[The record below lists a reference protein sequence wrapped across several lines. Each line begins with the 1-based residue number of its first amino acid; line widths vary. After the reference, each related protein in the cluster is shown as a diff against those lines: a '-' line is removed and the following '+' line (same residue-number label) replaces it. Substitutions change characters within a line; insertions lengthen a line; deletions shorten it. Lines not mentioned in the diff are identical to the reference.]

1 MVYQSSRINTYERSM
16 VNHLEEKTNIIYHA
30 AFKQFLKSN
39 VRNEADSRNTKAREK
54 LTYLSKQQ
62 FYELSTDV
70 YDELIRRQTKNLD
83 TTFLQPCES
92 FHPKRNQ
99 ARQKLSTLSI
109 LRFLDLLGDVSFEL
123 ERRFPELAENSTA
136 SKCNEVYAEPCIQT
150 SEPTNMLLNS
160 GLLVPKTFHPDTII
174 PNKSVMIEE
183 GSDAEISPIK
193 ASGSSSSFRLDAAAS
208 QELSRSLDKKTE
220 DYNLRLKEINYHE
233 NIISC
238 KKQTINDK
246 TESIDNTLK
255 NEPTADY
262 EHRIITLQNKIF
274 FFESQLNIVN
284 AKLAESEQ
292 ELSLIKKTYEK
303 NVEDEIQ
310 LRKKLEINLKELQ
323 QSNKNLNE
331 EIQILNKKQDTLNK
345 NNEKYQLLLLS
356 YEKLK
361 SEMEEQQ
368 RVTNEVKREAREFLK
383 EMKSLS
389 EKETSSWQ
397 QIETLSQQVSFLQD
411 EVKEWKNQY
420 SKVKSQLLGL
430 KATSYTQP
438 LKFKAN
444 YENCIEEHGVISNI
458 AITNF
463 QIAID
468 DLLHAGRS
476 SEHKSVLEA
485 MKDVIVSIKSI
496 NMNLEDNKH
505 KSIFDDPQKSSAI
518 AKLKSR
524 MSATTNNLMIASKN
538 HALNKGLGPVSLL
551 DAAAFHLTATVI
563 ELVKLVKLRPSTP
576 ADSQEELNDNF
587 DNIKELPIDL
597 SLTQTNLDAPEDKTP
612 EILSN
617 DADIPDICSTNTDTS
632 KMPKT
637 SVLKAVIDS
646 DFDNNL
652 DDFKIFLETKTED
665 IVELIQA
672 FLSSIRADAQ
682 IKKLK
687 DHMTKITNIVQSL
700 VSKTFQVIAIEN
712 DENLREKISTI
723 INGLINCCSR
733 SEELLGDKI
742 ENINIDKSFKQ
753 KLAGIAFD
761 IAKQT
766 KELLRTINGNNEN
779 A

>member
-1 MVYQSSRINTYERSM
+1 
-16 VNHLEEKTNIIYHA
+16 
-30 AFKQFLKSN
+30 
-39 VRNEADSRNTKAREK
+39 
-54 LTYLSKQQ
+54 
-62 FYELSTDV
+62 
-70 YDELIRRQTKNLD
+70 
-83 TTFLQPCES
+83 
-92 FHPKRNQ
+92 
-99 ARQKLSTLSI
+99 
-109 LRFLDLLGDVSFEL
+109 
-123 ERRFPELAENSTA
+123 
-136 SKCNEVYAEPCIQT
+136 
-150 SEPTNMLLNS
+150 
-160 GLLVPKTFHPDTII
+160 
-174 PNKSVMIEE
+174 MIEE
-183 GSDAEISPIK
+183 GSDVEISPIK
-193 ASGSSSSFRLDAAAS
+193 ASISSNSFRLDAAAS

-220 DYNLRLKEINYHE
+220 DYNLRLKEIDYHE
-233 NIISC
+233 NKINS
-238 KKQTINDK
+238 KKQTINNK
-246 TESIDNTLK
+246 TESIDNIRK
-255 NEPTADY
+255 NEPSTDY
-262 EHRIITLQNKIF
+262 EYRIVSLQNKIF
-274 FFESQLNIVN
+274 SLESQLNIVN

-310 LRKKLEINLKELQ
+310 LRKTLEINLKELQ
-323 QSNKNLNE
+323 QSNKILNE
-331 EIQILNKKQDTLNK
+331 EIQILNEKQDTLNK
-345 NNEKYQLLLLS
+345 NNEKYQLLLVN

-389 EKETSSWQ
+389 EKETCSWQ
-397 QIETLSQQVSFLQD
+397 QIEALSQQVSFLQD

-420 SKVKSQLLGL
+420 SKAKSQLLGL
-430 KATSYTQP
+430 KATSYTEP
-438 LKFKAN
+438 LKFKTN
-444 YENCIEEHGVISNI
+444 YENCVEEHGVISNI

-476 SEHKSVLEA
+476 LEHKSVLEA

-505 KSIFDDPQKSSAI
+505 KSIFNDPQKSSAI

-538 HALNKGLGPVSLL
+538 HALNKGLSPVSLL

-563 ELVKLVKLRPSTP
+563 ELVKLVKLRPPIIT
-576 ADSQEELNDNF
+576 DSPEELNDNF
-587 DNIKELPIDL
+587 DNTKEPPINP
-597 SLTQTNLDAPEDKTP
+597 SLTQTNLDVLEDKTS
-612 EILSN
+612 EILSKN
-617 DADIPDICSTNTDTS
+617 TDIHDICSTNTNTS

-652 DDFKIFLETKTED
+652 DDFKTFLETKTED
-665 IVELIQA
+665 IVELIQSL
-672 FLSSIRADAQ
+672 LSSVRADAQ

-687 DHMTKITNIVQSL
+687 DHMTKITSIVQSV

-723 INGLINCCSR
+723 VNGLISCCSR

-742 ENINIDKSFKQ
+742 ENINIDKLFKQ

-766 KELLRTINGNNEN
+766 KELLRTINGDNEN